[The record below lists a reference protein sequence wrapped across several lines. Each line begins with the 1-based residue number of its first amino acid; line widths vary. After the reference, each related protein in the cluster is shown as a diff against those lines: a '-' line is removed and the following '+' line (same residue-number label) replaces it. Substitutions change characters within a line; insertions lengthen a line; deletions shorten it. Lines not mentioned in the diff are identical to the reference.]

1 MNLPLRRG
9 AEPPLTADQF
19 LGLDPSALGDAW
31 RYELVG
37 GFPVAM
43 APPTREHGLILG
55 NLVRRLQAALD
66 AAGNRRCSVAPGVG
80 VKPRNAPGNRVRVPD
95 AVVLCGERRDEP
107 IVLVEV
113 MSASNAGAGY
123 EARRADLK
131 AVEGVQEVVEL
142 QQDGHAAHVFRRHEA
157 GWLSLEVIGPD
168 AVLRLES
175 LGGVEVRLAEL
186 YENVLPPA
194 GEESPS

>member
-19 LGLDPSALGDAW
+19 LSLDPSALGDAW

-66 AAGNRRCSVAPGVG
+66 AAGERRCSVALGVG

-107 IVLVEV
+107 VVLLEV
-113 MSASNAGAGY
+113 MSASNVGAGY

-131 AVEGVQEVVEL
+131 AVDGVQEIVEL
-142 QQDGHAAHVFRRHEA
+142 QQDGYAAHVFRHHEV
-157 GWLSLEVIGPD
+157 GWLSVEVIGWD
-168 AVLRLES
+168 AMLRLDG
-175 LGGVEVRLAEL
+175 LGGIEIPLSEL
-186 YENVLPPA
+186 DQNVLPA
-194 GEESPS
+194 AANPS

>member
-9 AEPPLTADQF
+9 AEPPLSADQF
-19 LGLDPSALGDAW
+19 LSMDASALGDAW

-66 AAGNRRCSVAPGVG
+66 TAGERRCSVALGVG

-95 AVVLCGERRDEP
+95 AVVLCGDRREDP
-107 IVLVEV
+107 VVLVEV
-113 MSASNAGAGY
+113 MSASNVGAGY

-131 AVEGVQEVVEL
+131 AVDGVQEIVEL
-142 QQDGHAAHVFRRHEA
+142 QQDGHAAHVFRRHEV
-157 GWLSLEVIGPD
+157 GWLSLEVIGSD
-168 AVLRLES
+168 AMLRLDS
-175 LGGVEVRLAEL
+175 LGGIEVPLREGDQ
-186 YENVLPPA
+186 NVLPSA
-194 GEESPS
+194 ANPS